1 MGGLGCAE
9 SIIYVH
15 NYIAGHQQKLEIY
28 SWAGG
33 GILAGDKP
41 QTMAKPVVGNREDTL
56 PLVGWRRDWSPTMA
70 RSKRLYLGI
79 LPEKLKT
86 QTHSPRSMLCRSVGA
101 ATWRAHGSRVLRVLP
116 TRQENHRDTATADFA
131 AQPLH
136 GPAVSLVGN
145 LRI

>member
-1 MGGLGCAE
+1 VKRVEWGVLDAP
-9 SIIYVH
+9 SLLYVH

-86 QTHSPRSMLCRSVGA
+86 QTHSPRSMLGA
-101 ATWRAHGSRVLRVLP
+101 WALPLGEPTAHVFSPRDRKITA
-116 TRQENHRDTATADFA
+116 TRQRQTLLHNHSTV
-131 AQPLH
+131 QPYR
-136 GPAVSLVGN
+136 S
-145 LRI
+145 